1 MGFGILSPKVDFV
14 FKKIF
19 GNEKHPN
26 ILISF
31 LNAVIKP
38 TDLIKSV
45 QIKNTDIEKEHI
57 EDKYSRLDIK
67 AVTNNGEHINIE
79 IQVKNSLRSF
89 RQRYILATATDTSVA
104 QNKYN
109 MINRSLY
116 YWSKMYEGQLTKGQ
130 DYDTLSRTI
139 CINILDFKY
148 LKNDNFHNCYRLKE
162 KNTNEELTDVMEL
175 HFIEIPKLRKLENS
189 EDISD
194 MLEAWIT
201 FIESPTSELI
211 DKLEMSSDEIKEAK
225 EELLRLSGNDKER
238 ERYEKRFES
247 LLEQNSLLANAE
259 RKGLQKG
266 IEKGIQKGIQKG
278 LKEGLKE
285 GENRKAIEI
294 AKKAIDNNLDDST
307 IKIITGLSLEEIK
320 ELKTKR

>member
-1 MGFGILSPKVDFV
+1 MSFGILSPKVDFV

-79 IQVKNSLRSF
+79 IQVKNE
-89 RQRYILATATDTSVA
+89 
-104 QNKYN
+104 YN
-109 MINRSLY
+109 MIKRSLY

-247 LLEQNSLLANAE
+247 ILEQNSLLANAE

-266 IEKGIQKGIQKG
+266 LKKGLQKGIEKGLQKGIEKG
-278 LKEGLKE
+278 KKEGLKE
-285 GENRKAIEI
+285 GVKQEKILIAINLI
-294 AKKAIDNNLDDST
+294 KNGLDNEL
-307 IKIITGLSLEEIK
+307 IKNTTGLSIK
-320 ELKTKR
+320 EIMQLRNKNNA

>member
-1 MGFGILSPKVDFV
+1 MKFGILSPKVDFV

-31 LNAVIKP
+31 LNAVIKSKDP
-38 TDLIKSV
+38 IKSV
-45 QIKNTDIEKEHI
+45 EIKNTDIEKEHI

-67 AVTNNGEHINIE
+67 AVTNNNEHINIE
-79 IQVKNSLRSF
+79 IQVKNE
-89 RQRYILATATDTSVA
+89 
-104 QNKYN
+104 YN
-109 MINRSLY
+109 MIKRSLY

-148 LKNDNFHNCYRLKE
+148 LKNENFHNAYRLKE
-162 KNTNEELTDVMEL
+162 INTNEELTDTMEL
-175 HFIEIPKLRKLENS
+175 HFIEIPKLRKLNDT

-201 FIESPTSELI
+201 FIERPTSELI
-211 DKLEMSSDEIKEAK
+211 SKLEMSSDEIKEAK

-238 ERYEKRFES
+238 EMYQKRFES

-259 RKGLQKG
+259 RKGL
-266 IEKGIQKGIQKG
+266 EKGIKQG
-278 LKEGLKE
+278 LIE
-285 GENRKAIEI
+285 GENRKSIEI
-294 AKKAIDNNLDDST
+294 AINAINNNLDDNT
-307 IKIITGLSLEEIK
+307 IKIITGLSLDEIK
-320 ELKTKR
+320 NLRNQN

>member
-1 MGFGILSPKVDFV
+1 MSFGILSPKVDFV

-67 AVTNNGEHINIE
+67 AITNNGEQINIE
-79 IQVKNSLRSF
+79 IQVKNE
-89 RQRYILATATDTSVA
+89 
-104 QNKYN
+104 YN
-109 MINRSLY
+109 MIKRSLY

-266 IEKGIQKGIQKG
+266 LQKGIEKGK
-278 LKEGLKE
+278 KEGAKQEKIL
-285 GENRKAIEI
+285 I
-294 AKKAIDNNLDDST
+294 AKNLLDVLDDET
-307 IKIITGLSLEEIK
+307 ISNKTGLSLKEIK
-320 ELKTKR
+320 ELRNKK

>member
-1 MGFGILSPKVDFV
+1 MSFGILSPKVDFV

-79 IQVKNSLRSF
+79 IQVKNE
-89 RQRYILATATDTSVA
+89 
-104 QNKYN
+104 YN
-109 MINRSLY
+109 MIKRSLY
-116 YWSKMYEGQLTKGQ
+116 YWSKMYQGQLTKGK

-266 IEKGIQKGIQKG
+266 IEKGK
-278 LKEGLKE
+278 KEGLKE
-285 GENRKAIEI
+285 GAKQEKILI
-294 AKKAIDNNLDDST
+294 AKNAINNNLDDNT
-307 IKIITGLSLEEIK
+307 IKIITGLSLKEIK
-320 ELKTKR
+320 ELRNKK

>member
-1 MGFGILSPKVDFV
+1 MSFGILSPKVDFV

-79 IQVKNSLRSF
+79 IQVKNE
-89 RQRYILATATDTSVA
+89 
-104 QNKYN
+104 YN
-109 MINRSLY
+109 MIKRSLY

-211 DKLEMSSDEIKEAK
+211 DKLEMSSEEIKEAK

-266 IEKGIQKGIQKG
+266 LQKGIEKGK
-278 LKEGLKE
+278 KEGLKE
-285 GENRKAIEI
+285 GAKQEKILI
-294 AKKAIDNNLDDST
+294 AKNAINNNLNDNT
-307 IKIITGLSLEEIK
+307 IKIITGLSLKEIK
-320 ELKTKR
+320 ELRNKK

>member
-1 MGFGILSPKVDFV
+1 
-14 FKKIF
+14 
-19 GNEKHPN
+19 
-26 ILISF
+26 
-31 LNAVIKP
+31 
-38 TDLIKSV
+38 
-45 QIKNTDIEKEHI
+45 
-57 EDKYSRLDIK
+57 
-67 AVTNNGEHINIE
+67 
-79 IQVKNSLRSF
+79 
-89 RQRYILATATDTSVA
+89 
-104 QNKYN
+104 
-109 MINRSLY
+109 
-116 YWSKMYEGQLTKGQ
+116 MYEGQLTKGQ

-175 HFIEIPKLRKLENS
+175 HFIEIAKLRKLENT

-259 RKGLQKG
+259 KK
-266 IEKGIQKGIQKG
+266 
-278 LKEGLKE
+278 

-294 AKKAIDNNLDDST
+294 AKNLLDILDDET
-307 IKIITGLSLEEIK
+307 ISKKTGLSLEEIK
-320 ELKTKR
+320 EIRKKNKD

>member
-1 MGFGILSPKVDFV
+1 MSFGILSPKVDFV

-19 GNEKHPN
+19 GNEKHPK

-79 IQVKNSLRSF
+79 IQVKNE
-89 RQRYILATATDTSVA
+89 
-104 QNKYN
+104 YN
-109 MINRSLY
+109 MIKRSLY

-175 HFIEIPKLRKLENS
+175 HFIEIPKLRKLENT

-201 FIESPTSELI
+201 FIERPTSDLI

-225 EELLRLSGNDKER
+225 EELVRLSGNDKER

-259 RKGLQKG
+259 RKGLEKG
-266 IEKGIQKGIQKG
+266 IEKG
-278 LKEGLKE
+278 
-285 GENRKAIEI
+285 ENRKTIEI
-294 AKKAIDNNLDDST
+294 AKNAIDNNLDDNT

-320 ELKTKR
+320 ELRNKK

>member
-1 MGFGILSPKVDFV
+1 MSFGILSPKVDFV

-79 IQVKNSLRSF
+79 IQVKNE
-89 RQRYILATATDTSVA
+89 
-104 QNKYN
+104 YN
-109 MINRSLY
+109 MIKRSLY

-266 IEKGIQKGIQKG
+266 LEKGK
-278 LKEGLKE
+278 KEGLKE
-285 GENRKAIEI
+285 GAKKEKILI
-294 AKKAIDNNLDDST
+294 AKNLLDVLDDET
-307 IKIITGLSLEEIK
+307 ISNKTGLSLKEIK
-320 ELKTKR
+320 ELRNKK

>member
-1 MGFGILSPKVDFV
+1 MSFGILSPKVDFV

-79 IQVKNSLRSF
+79 IQVKNE
-89 RQRYILATATDTSVA
+89 
-104 QNKYN
+104 YN
-109 MINRSLY
+109 MIKRSLY

-162 KNTNEELTDVMEL
+162 KTTNEELTDVMEL

-247 LLEQNSLLANAE
+247 ILEQNSLLANAE

-266 IEKGIQKGIQKG
+266 IEKGK
-278 LKEGLKE
+278 KEGLKE
-285 GENRKAIEI
+285 GAKQEKILIAINLI
-294 AKKAIDNNLDDST
+294 KNGLDNELIRNT
-307 IKIITGLSLEEIK
+307 TGLSIK
-320 ELKTKR
+320 EIIQLRNKK

>member
-1 MGFGILSPKVDFV
+1 MSFGILSPKVDFV

-67 AVTNNGEHINIE
+67 AITNNGEHINIE
-79 IQVKNSLRSF
+79 IQVKNE
-89 RQRYILATATDTSVA
+89 
-104 QNKYN
+104 YN
-109 MINRSLY
+109 MIKRSLY

-266 IEKGIQKGIQKG
+266 LKKGLQKGLKKGLQKGIEKGLQKGIEKG
-278 LKEGLKE
+278 KKEGLKE
-285 GENRKAIEI
+285 GVKQEKILIAINLI
-294 AKKAIDNNLDDST
+294 KNGLDNEL
-307 IKIITGLSLEEIK
+307 IKNTTGLSIK
-320 ELKTKR
+320 EITELRNKK

>member
-1 MGFGILSPKVDFV
+1 MSFGILSPKVDFV

-31 LNAVIKP
+31 LNSVIKP

-67 AVTNNGEHINIE
+67 AITNNGEHINIE
-79 IQVKNSLRSF
+79 IQVKNE
-89 RQRYILATATDTSVA
+89 
-104 QNKYN
+104 YN
-109 MINRSLY
+109 MIKRSLY

-130 DYDTLSRTI
+130 DCDTLSRTI

-259 RKGLQKG
+259 RKGL
-266 IEKGIQKGIQKG
+266 EKGK
-278 LKEGLKE
+278 KEGLKE

-294 AKKAIDNNLDDST
+294 AINLIKNGLDNEL
-307 IKIITGLSLEEIK
+307 IKNTTGLSIK
-320 ELKTKR
+320 EIMQLRNKK

>member
-1 MGFGILSPKVDFV
+1 MSFGILSPKVDFV

-31 LNAVIKP
+31 LNSVIKP

-79 IQVKNSLRSF
+79 IQVKNE
-89 RQRYILATATDTSVA
+89 
-104 QNKYN
+104 YN
-109 MINRSLY
+109 MIKRSLY

-162 KNTNEELTDVMEL
+162 KDTNEELTDVMEL

-259 RKGLQKG
+259 RKGL
-266 IEKGIQKGIQKG
+266 EKGK
-278 LKEGLKE
+278 KEGLKE

-294 AKKAIDNNLDDST
+294 AINLIKNGLDNEL
-307 IKIITGLSLEEIK
+307 IKNTTGLSIK
-320 ELKTKR
+320 EITELRNKK

>member
-1 MGFGILSPKVDFV
+1 MSFGILSPKVDFV

-79 IQVKNSLRSF
+79 IQVKNE
-89 RQRYILATATDTSVA
+89 
-104 QNKYN
+104 YN
-109 MINRSLY
+109 MIKRSLY

-225 EELLRLSGNDKER
+225 EELVRLSGNDKER

-266 IEKGIQKGIQKG
+266 IEKGK
-278 LKEGLKE
+278 KEGAKQEKIL
-285 GENRKAIEI
+285 I
-294 AKKAIDNNLDDST
+294 AKNLLDVLDDET
-307 IKIITGLSLEEIK
+307 ISNKTGLSLKEIK
-320 ELKTKR
+320 ELRNKNKA

>member
-1 MGFGILSPKVDFV
+1 MSFGILSPKVDFV

-67 AVTNNGEHINIE
+67 AITNNGEHINIE
-79 IQVKNSLRSF
+79 IQVKNE
-89 RQRYILATATDTSVA
+89 
-104 QNKYN
+104 YN
-109 MINRSLY
+109 MIKRSLY

-130 DYDTLSRTI
+130 DDDTLSRTI

-266 IEKGIQKGIQKG
+266 IEKGK
-278 LKEGLKE
+278 KEGAKQEKILI
-285 GENRKAIEI
+285 AINLI
-294 AKKAIDNNLDDST
+294 KNGLDNELIRNT
-307 IKIITGLSLEEIK
+307 TGLSIK
-320 ELKTKR
+320 EIIQLRNKK

>member
-1 MGFGILSPKVDFV
+1 MSFGILSPKVDFV

-67 AVTNNGEHINIE
+67 AVTNKGEHINIE
-79 IQVKNSLRSF
+79 IQVKNE
-89 RQRYILATATDTSVA
+89 
-104 QNKYN
+104 YN
-109 MINRSLY
+109 MIKRSLY

-259 RKGLQKG
+259 RKG
-266 IEKGIQKGIQKG
+266 
-278 LKEGLKE
+278 
-285 GENRKAIEI
+285 ENRKAIEI
-294 AKKAIDNNLDDST
+294 AKNLIKNGLDNEL
-307 IKIITGLSLEEIK
+307 IKNTTGLSLEVIK
-320 ELKTKR
+320 ELRNKK

>member
-1 MGFGILSPKVDFV
+1 MSFGILSPKVDFV

-67 AVTNNGEHINIE
+67 AVTNNEEHINIE
-79 IQVKNSLRSF
+79 IQVKNE
-89 RQRYILATATDTSVA
+89 
-104 QNKYN
+104 YN
-109 MINRSLY
+109 MIKRSLY

-162 KNTNEELTDVMEL
+162 KTTNEELTDVMEL

-201 FIESPTSELI
+201 FIERPTSELI

-225 EELLRLSGNDKER
+225 EELVRLSGNDKER

-259 RKGLQKG
+259 RKGL
-266 IEKGIQKGIQKG
+266 EKGLQRGI
-278 LKEGLKE
+278 KEGRL
-285 GENRKAIEI
+285 EI
-294 AKKAIDNNLDDST
+294 AKNLLDILDDKT
-307 IKIITGLSLEEIK
+307 ISNKTGLSLEEIK
-320 ELKTKR
+320 ELRNKK

>member
-1 MGFGILSPKVDFV
+1 MSFGILSPKVDFV

-79 IQVKNSLRSF
+79 IQVKNE
-89 RQRYILATATDTSVA
+89 
-104 QNKYN
+104 YN
-109 MINRSLY
+109 MIKRSLY

-225 EELLRLSGNDKER
+225 EELVRLSGNDKER

-266 IEKGIQKGIQKG
+266 K
-278 LKEGLKE
+278 L
-285 GENRKAIEI
+285 EI
-294 AKKAIDNNLDDST
+294 AKNLLDILDDKT
-307 IKIITGLSLEEIK
+307 IAIKTGLSLEEIK
-320 ELKTKR
+320 KLRNKK

>member
-1 MGFGILSPKVDFV
+1 MSFGILSPKVDFV

-79 IQVKNSLRSF
+79 IQVKNE
-89 RQRYILATATDTSVA
+89 
-104 QNKYN
+104 YN
-109 MINRSLY
+109 MIKRSLY

-162 KNTNEELTDVMEL
+162 KTTNEELTDVMEL

-266 IEKGIQKGIQKG
+266 IEKGKKEGLKKG
-278 LKEGLKE
+278 LKEGAKQEKILI
-285 GENRKAIEI
+285 AINLI
-294 AKKAIDNNLDDST
+294 KNGLDNEL
-307 IKIITGLSLEEIK
+307 IKNTTGLSIK
-320 ELKTKR
+320 EITELRNKK

>member
-1 MGFGILSPKVDFV
+1 MSFGILSPKVDFV

-79 IQVKNSLRSF
+79 IQVKNE
-89 RQRYILATATDTSVA
+89 
-104 QNKYN
+104 YN
-109 MINRSLY
+109 MIKRSLY

-266 IEKGIQKGIQKG
+266 IEKGK
-278 LKEGLKE
+278 KEGLKE

-294 AKKAIDNNLDDST
+294 AINLIKNGLDNEL
-307 IKIITGLSLEEIK
+307 IKNTTGLSIK
-320 ELKTKR
+320 EIMQLRNKNQA

>member
-1 MGFGILSPKVDFV
+1 MSFGILSPKVDFV

-79 IQVKNSLRSF
+79 IQVKNE
-89 RQRYILATATDTSVA
+89 
-104 QNKYN
+104 YN
-109 MINRSLY
+109 MIKRSLY

-162 KNTNEELTDVMEL
+162 KTTNEELTDVMEL
-175 HFIEIPKLRKLENS
+175 HFIEIPKLRKLENT

-225 EELLRLSGNDKER
+225 EELVRLSGNDKER

-266 IEKGIQKGIQKG
+266 IQKGIQKG
-278 LKEGLKE
+278 RKEGI
-285 GENRKAIEI
+285 IEI
-294 AKKAIDNNLDDST
+294 AKNAIDNNLDDNT
-307 IKIITGLSLEEIK
+307 IQIITGLSLEEIK
-320 ELKTKR
+320 ELRNKK

>member
-1 MGFGILSPKVDFV
+1 MSFGILSPKVDFV

-79 IQVKNSLRSF
+79 IQVKNE
-89 RQRYILATATDTSVA
+89 
-104 QNKYN
+104 YN
-109 MINRSLY
+109 MIKRSLY

-266 IEKGIQKGIQKG
+266 IEKGK
-278 LKEGLKE
+278 KEGLKE

-294 AKKAIDNNLDDST
+294 AINLIKNGLDNEL
-307 IKIITGLSLEEIK
+307 IKNTTGLSIKEIK
-320 ELKTKR
+320 ELRNKK

>member
-1 MGFGILSPKVDFV
+1 MSFGILSPKVDFV

-19 GNEKHPN
+19 GNEKHPK

-67 AVTNNGEHINIE
+67 AVTNSGEHINIE
-79 IQVKNSLRSF
+79 IQVKNE
-89 RQRYILATATDTSVA
+89 
-104 QNKYN
+104 YN
-109 MINRSLY
+109 MIKRSLY

-162 KNTNEELTDVMEL
+162 KITNEELTDTMEL
-175 HFIEIPKLRKLENS
+175 HFIEIPKLRKLNNS

-201 FIESPTSELI
+201 FIERPTSELI

-259 RKGLQKG
+259 KK
-266 IEKGIQKGIQKG
+266 
-278 LKEGLKE
+278 

-294 AKKAIDNNLDDST
+294 AKNAINNNLDDNT

-320 ELKTKR
+320 EIRNKK

>member
-57 EDKYSRLDIK
+57 EDQYSRLDIK

-79 IQVKNSLRSF
+79 IQVKNE
-89 RQRYILATATDTSVA
+89 
-104 QNKYN
+104 YN
-109 MINRSLY
+109 MIKRSLY

-211 DKLEMSSDEIKEAK
+211 DKLEMSLDEIKEAK

-266 IEKGIQKGIQKG
+266 IQK
-278 LKEGLKE
+278 GLKE

-294 AKKAIDNNLDDST
+294 AKKSIDNNLDDST

>member
-1 MGFGILSPKVDFV
+1 MSFGILSPKVDFV

-67 AVTNNGEHINIE
+67 AVTNKGEHINIE
-79 IQVKNSLRSF
+79 IQVKNE
-89 RQRYILATATDTSVA
+89 
-104 QNKYN
+104 YN
-109 MINRSLY
+109 MIKRSLY
-116 YWSKMYEGQLTKGQ
+116 YWSKMYEGQLKKGQ

-175 HFIEIPKLRKLENS
+175 HFIEIPKLRKLENT

-201 FIESPTSELI
+201 FIESPTSKLI
-211 DKLEMSSDEIKEAK
+211 DKLEMSSEEIKEAK

-266 IEKGIQKGIQKG
+266 LQKGIEKGK
-278 LKEGLKE
+278 KEGLKE

-294 AKKAIDNNLDDST
+294 AINLIKNGLDNEL
-307 IKIITGLSLEEIK
+307 IKNTTGLSIK
-320 ELKTKR
+320 EIMQLRNKNNA

>member
-1 MGFGILSPKVDFV
+1 MSFGILSLKVDFV

-79 IQVKNSLRSF
+79 IQVKNE
-89 RQRYILATATDTSVA
+89 
-104 QNKYN
+104 YN
-109 MINRSLY
+109 MIKRSLY

-247 LLEQNSLLANAE
+247 ILEQNSLLANAE

-266 IEKGIQKGIQKG
+266 IEKGK
-278 LKEGLKE
+278 KEGLKE
-285 GENRKAIEI
+285 G
-294 AKKAIDNNLDDST
+294 AKQEKILISINLIKNGLDNEL
-307 IKIITGLSLEEIK
+307 IKNTTGLSIK
-320 ELKTKR
+320 EITELRNQK

>member
-1 MGFGILSPKVDFV
+1 MSFGILSPKVDFV

-67 AVTNNGEHINIE
+67 AVTNSGEHINIE
-79 IQVKNSLRSF
+79 IQVKNE
-89 RQRYILATATDTSVA
+89 
-104 QNKYN
+104 YN
-109 MINRSLY
+109 MIKRSLY

-201 FIESPTSELI
+201 FIERPTSELI

-247 LLEQNSLLANAE
+247 ILEQNSLLANAE
-259 RKGLQKG
+259 KKGL
-266 IEKGIQKGIQKG
+266 EKGK
-278 LKEGLKE
+278 KEGAKQEKIL
-285 GENRKAIEI
+285 I
-294 AKKAIDNNLDDST
+294 AKNAINNNLDDNT

-320 ELKTKR
+320 ELRNKK